1 MSASQSP
8 TVRRRRLGMELR
20 KRRESAGM
28 RIEDVA
34 RALECS
40 MSRISRIETGR
51 SVARNRDVRDMLELF
66 GVTDKD
72 ECELLAAIAREAQ
85 QKGWWSTYEGVLPAG
100 LDTYVGFEESAAS
113 LRSFQNSLV
122 TGLLQ
127 TEEYARAAVTA
138 ARHTNDR
145 EEVERLVRLRMR
157 RQKLLTRE
165 TPLELWAVLDEA
177 LLHRPIGGPCVMR
190 AQLMRLLEATE
201 MPNVTIQVLPFA
213 RGGHAGLDGPFTI
226 ITFPD
231 PTDLD
236 VVYVPGT
243 VWNALLEREK
253 DVRRHTACFDH
264 LRAEA
269 LPPDE
274 SAELITEAADGYKSS
289 STSTV

>member
-1 MSASQSP
+1 
-8 TVRRRRLGMELR
+8 MELR
-20 KRRESAGM
+20 KRRENAGM

-34 RALECS
+34 KALECS
-40 MSRISRIETGR
+40 MSRVSRIETGR
-51 SVARNRDVRDMLELF
+51 SVARSRDVRDMLALF

-85 QKGWWSTYEGVLPAG
+85 QKGWWSIYEGMLAAG

-113 LRSFQNSLV
+113 LRSYQNALV

-127 TEEYARAAVTA
+127 TEEYARAAVIA
-138 ARHTNDR
+138 ARHTDDR

-157 RQKLLTRE
+157 RQELLTRE
-165 TPLELWAVLDEA
+165 SPLGLWAILDEA
-177 LLHRPIGGPCVMR
+177 LLRRPIGGPCVMR

-201 MPNVTIQVLPFA
+201 LPNVTIQVLPFA
-213 RGGHAGLDGPFTI
+213 RGGHAGLDGPFTVI
-226 ITFPD
+226 AFPD

-243 VWNALLEREK
+243 VWNTFLEREK
-253 DVRRHTACFDH
+253 DVHRHTARFDH

-289 STSTV
+289 STFAV

>member
-1 MSASQSP
+1 
-8 TVRRRRLGMELR
+8 
-20 KRRESAGM
+20 
-28 RIEDVA
+28 
-34 RALECS
+34 
-40 MSRISRIETGR
+40 
-51 SVARNRDVRDMLELF
+51 MLELF
-66 GVTDKD
+66 GVTDRD

-157 RQKLLTRE
+157 RQELLTRE